1 MKTFKNVES
10 IPEDEFNSILE
21 RFDLKDNQAINYEKF
36 ASIINQYRSK
46 EKLSENALFNFFDLN
61 QDHQISMDELKLAM
75 QRLDFKLTDE
85 ELQLMMRFADT
96 DQDGSDKFPFFI
108 YHLFIFIYF
117 LKEKLTLRNLNGRL
131 QNII

>member
-117 LKEKLTLRNLNGRL
+117 LKEKLTLRNLNGRS

>member
-96 DQDGSDKFPFFI
+96 DQDGSDKFPFFV